1 MGHQGNDW
9 NGSRTL
15 SPELALT
22 FSEGVTRTRLNHHT
36 AYAAAHA
43 RLAQEFVAVEETT
56 RRARSD
62 QQKMKRQHAAGANFT
77 LLTLGWYLGAARM
90 KRREHATPPKP
101 AHAVEKEH
109 FWSIEAPIIA
119 LALLHEFGSE
129 AHTRA
134 SHRAD
139 GAVRAGDIVAAK
151 QWRRIA
157 QIIRHEQAT
166 TSALRASKPSSPS
179 GSPQRSLGR
188 WRASPTSLS
197 TGGEFGE
204 A

>member
-1 MGHQGNDW
+1 M
-9 NGSRTL
+9 
-15 SPELALT
+15 SPELALN
-22 FSEGVTRTRLNHHT
+22 FSGGSNRSHSKSRN
-36 AYAAAHA
+36 AFDAAHA
-43 RLAQEFVAVEETT
+43 RLAQEFAAVEEGT
-56 RRARSD
+56 RPSRANLQPKPRS
-62 QQKMKRQHAAGANFT
+62 QAAGANLT
-77 LLTLGWYLGAARM
+77 LLSLGWYLGAARM
-90 KRREHATPPKP
+90 KLRQHAAPPKTP
-101 AHAVEKEH
+101 TTAEKDH

-119 LALLHEFGSE
+119 LALIHEFGSE

-139 GAVRAGDIVAAK
+139 GAIRAGDIIAAR

-166 TSALRASKPSSPS
+166 TTGLRASTPSSQS

-188 WRASPTSLS
+188 WRASPASLS
-197 TGGEFGE
+197 TGREFRE